1 MPVFSYQALNVSGE
15 KVSGTLTA
23 GSRSELLEA
32 IGRQGLRPV
41 SVKEIGA
48 EEAPAGVGIRRRL
61 FSRTAGS
68 QTGVEAFTRQLANLL
83 AAGVPLSR
91 SLDIVTRE
99 TSAADVRQQWNTIRN
114 DIKGGLSFATALSKW
129 PRSFPPVYVAIV
141 RAGETGGFLNLA
153 LEQIAD
159 FRAREHDLKGR
170 VKAALVYPVLLAG
183 LAGVVLIFLMTYFIP
198 RFSAIFSEFGGSLPW
213 LTRLIMNLSRWLV
226 GHGLILAA
234 AAVAGIIS
242 LRRALAT
249 ETGQRVLERTVLKL
263 PGIGTVVARFALVR
277 FSRMLGTLLGAGVP
291 LVLALNVARE
301 AIGNRTLSDAVT
313 RAVENVKSG
322 SSLAMGLASSERL
335 FPPSVVEMVAVAE
348 ESGNLNKELIRL
360 ATSYEN
366 DLDRQLRML
375 VSVIEPVLLF
385 LTAGIVGTVVIG
397 MLLPV
402 FTLQDLIR

>member
-1 MPVFSYQALNVSGE
+1 MPFFSYQALNASGE
-15 KVSGTLTA
+15 KVSGNLAA
-23 GSRSELLEA
+23 GSRTEVLET
-32 IGRQGLRPV
+32 IGRQGLRPFL
-41 SVKEIGA
+41 VKEIG
-48 EEAPAGVGIRRRL
+48 EGTTAGGRRRL
-61 FSRTAGS
+61 FNRTPGS
-68 QTGVEAFTRQLANLL
+68 PASVEAFTRQLANLL
-83 AAGVPLSR
+83 TAGVPLSR
-91 SLDIVTRE
+91 ALDIVTRE
-99 TSAADVRQQWNTIRN
+99 TSAAEVRQQWNTIRN
-114 DIKGGLSFATALSKW
+114 DIKSGLSFANALSKW
-129 PRSFPPVYVAIV
+129 PKSFPPVYVAIV

-159 FRAREHDLKGR
+159 FRAREQDLKGR
-170 VKAALVYPVLLAG
+170 VKAALIYPVLLAG

-198 RFSAIFSEFGGSLPW
+198 RFSAIFAEFGGSLPW

-234 AAVAGIIS
+234 AAAAAIVS
-242 LRRALAT
+242 LRRSLAT
-249 ETGQRVLERTVLKL
+249 ETGQRALERAVLRL
-263 PGIGTVVARFALVR
+263 PGIGNVVARFALVR
-277 FSRMLGTLLGAGVP
+277 FCRMLGTLLGAGVP

-313 RAVENVKSG
+313 RAVDNVKG
-322 SSLAMGLASSERL
+322 GASLAMGLASSERL
-335 FPPSVVEMVAVAE
+335 FPPAVVEMVAVAE

-360 ATSYEN
+360 ATSYES
-366 DLDRQLRML
+366 DLDRQLRMM